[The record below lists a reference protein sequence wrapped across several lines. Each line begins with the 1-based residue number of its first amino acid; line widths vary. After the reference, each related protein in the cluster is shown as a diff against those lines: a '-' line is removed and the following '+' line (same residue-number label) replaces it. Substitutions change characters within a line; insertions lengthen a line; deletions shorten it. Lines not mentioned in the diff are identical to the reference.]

1 MAWLSLVLGGLFEI
15 GWPIGL
21 KNGWTATGLR
31 PGWLIFAALCMMI
44 SGGLLLYVQRFIP
57 IGTAYAVWTGIGAVG
72 TFLVGVWL
80 YGDAMSVLRLT
91 SVVLIVAGIAG
102 LKFG

>member
-44 SGGLLLYVQRFIP
+44 SGGLLLYAQRFIP
-57 IGTAYAVWTGIGAVG
+57 IGTAYAVWTGIGALG
-72 TFLVGVWL
+72 T
-80 YGDAMSVLRLT
+80 AIASPAA
-91 SVVLIVAGIAG
+91 VVRAGGEVSTPGAP
-102 LKFG
+102 